1 MLLKIKRCFGNDKV
15 LYTSHA
21 RREMHEEEFG
31 QIKEHEVFEA
41 ILNGE
46 VIEEYY
52 DDKPIQVY

>member
-1 MLLKIKRCFGNDKV
+1 MTRYYIHLMRK
-15 LYTSHA
+15 
-21 RREMHEEEFG
+21 EMHEEEFG